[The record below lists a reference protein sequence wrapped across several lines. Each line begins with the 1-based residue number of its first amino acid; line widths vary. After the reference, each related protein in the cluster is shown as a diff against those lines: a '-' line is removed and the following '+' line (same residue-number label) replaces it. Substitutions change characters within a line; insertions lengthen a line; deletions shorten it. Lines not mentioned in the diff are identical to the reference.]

1 MLAIGAV
8 FWRGVV
14 GGGGVGL
21 GGFGFLGV
29 LYAPNYDFY
38 LRDISFN
45 IVWVGSGGLLA
56 IGAVFWRGVVCGGG
70 VGLGGFGF
78 SGVLYAPNHDF

>member
-1 MLAIGAV
+1 MNKCYVIYHLTLIC
-8 FWRGVV
+8 
-14 GGGGVGL
+14 L
-21 GGFGFLGV
+21 GGHDFVFG
-29 LYAPNYDFY
+29 
-38 LRDISFN
+38 DISFN